1 MYDWDENNEAH
12 VGRHGVEPYEA
23 EEALEDPDRVGVA
36 AYNARGETRWATLGA
51 TEDGRILFV
60 VFVRRRGGIRVAT
73 ARDAEPR
80 EKRRYSRR

>member
-1 MYDWDENNEAH
+1 MYDWDENNETH
-12 VGRHGVEPYEA
+12 VGRHGVEPFEA

-36 AYNARGETRWATLGA
+36 AYNVRGETRWATLGA

-60 VFVRRRGGIRVAT
+60 VFIRRRGGIRVAT

-80 EKRRYSRR
+80 EKRRYRRR